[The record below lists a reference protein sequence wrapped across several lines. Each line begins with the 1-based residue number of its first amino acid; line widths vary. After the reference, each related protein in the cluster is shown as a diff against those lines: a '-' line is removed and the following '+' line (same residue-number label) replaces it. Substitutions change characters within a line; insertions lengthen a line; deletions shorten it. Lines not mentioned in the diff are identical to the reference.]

1 MGRYTVYVPQLI
13 EASVEC
19 SNNCVRLI
27 VGEAGSGKSL
37 FLRLIAASLSL
48 PRLGTNEEIADAAGH
63 LSGEEAAWKTFEYS
77 DGSGKYEVYCDS
89 ITWKCEHII
98 SGDLPSAIYIPD
110 LELIKYG
117 AQLNCRE
124 SCSEIRRIF
133 SHTSLSTTSDKVNA
147 LWRLHAKGLLDY
159 DVVLLDNPTAGVH
172 MRDTLRAAELVA
184 ELASRGSDVFVA
196 THDLFFIDAVARAV
210 EPGADVL
217 IVLMERGRVAET
229 YNTLSSYIRTY
240 TEELAAMYGIIVQGY
255 KRYYI
260 ANPSDTVVAEVRRR
274 YIEKYGE
281 PLPLVFGFTQR
292 EYDMLTALLKEMG
305 FSRGNGSGVKV
316 VIGASHEPHKDA
328 KMREEWVKQ
337 I

>member
-19 SNNCVRLI
+19 SGNCVRLI

-37 FLRLIAASLSL
+37 FLRLVAASLSL
-48 PRLGTNEEIADAAGH
+48 PRLGTCDEIAEAAGH
-63 LSGEEAAWKTFEYS
+63 LSGEEVAWKAFEYS
-77 DGSGKYEVYCDS
+77 DGSSRYEVYCDS
-89 ITWKCEHII
+89 ISWKCEHSL
-98 SGDLPSAIYIPD
+98 SGDLPTAVYIPD

-117 AQLNCRE
+117 AELNCRE

-133 SHTSLSTTSDKVNA
+133 SNTGMGTTSDKVNA
-147 LWRLHAKGLLDY
+147 LWRLYAKGLLDY

-172 MRDTLRAAELVA
+172 MRETLRAAELVA

-196 THDLFFIDAVARAV
+196 THDLFFIDAVVRAV
-210 EPGADVL
+210 ERDADVL

-229 YNTLSSYIRTY
+229 YSAISSYIRTY
-240 TEELAAMYGIIVQGY
+240 TEELAAMYGIAVEDY

-260 ANPSDTVVAEVRRR
+260 ANPDDSVVAEVRRR

-292 EYDMLTALLKEMG
+292 EYEMLAALLNEMG
-305 FSRGNGSGVKV
+305 FSKDNGGGVKV
-316 VIGASHEPHKDA
+316 SIDVSRGAHKDA